1 MLPTPRRQPP
11 LGKAAEACLRGWGAR
26 RRGPAT
32 RRPSFRDFRGEARTQ
47 KRLPALARRV
57 HGLRRRP
64 LLGFCAGT
72 DRVAVPT
79 APAGGA
85 ASGRRAGTRPPD
97 PLQGRATHGGVRWRP
112 GRPQRPSRGGEQT
125 CCAPEVTGSPPA
137 PRPPSGGFVH
147 TRGWTKGASHSTRSP
162 SPSTARPG
170 TATLTSTGSR
180 PRPRPP
186 GPHRRPRTGRWSS
199 WPASWALVP
208 VLLRVGR
215 SEAGGVRRSPSA
227 TG

>member
-1 MLPTPRRQPP
+1 MKPEPRSGSPP
-11 LGKAAEACLRGWGAR
+11 WPG
-26 RRGPAT
+26 
-32 RRPSFRDFRGEARTQ
+32 
-47 KRLPALARRV
+47 RV

-85 ASGRRAGTRPPD
+85 ASGRRAGVRPPD

-112 GRPQRPSRGGEQT
+112 GRPPKALGRRGADVLCSRGDRLPT
-125 CCAPEVTGSPPA
+125 CPPA
-137 PRPPSGGFVH
+137 PVRGVRAHAGLDGGGEPQH
-147 TRGWTKGASHSTRSP
+147 ADP

-170 TATLTSTGSR
+170 PATLTSTGSR
-180 PRPRPP
+180 PRPRPR

-215 SEAGGVRRSPSA
+215 SEASGVRRSPSA